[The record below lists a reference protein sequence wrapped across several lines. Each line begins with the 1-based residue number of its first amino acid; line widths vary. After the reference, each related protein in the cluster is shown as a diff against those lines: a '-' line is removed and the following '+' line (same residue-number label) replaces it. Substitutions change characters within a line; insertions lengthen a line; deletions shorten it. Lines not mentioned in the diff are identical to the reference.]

1 MTMLSKTVG
10 RSVVCTFPNGD
21 RFLIGEIEINCPVCG
36 EGEWRIAGHHM
47 RSVLR
52 LLAQWVEEHPDLT
65 GTEEVVSITKD
76 TWQGTPSG
84 DPTQN

>member
-1 MTMLSKTVG
+1 VSQIKTLG
-10 RSVVCTFPNGD
+10 RAVTCTFPNGD
-21 RFLIGEIEINCPVCG
+21 KFLVGEIQIDCPVCG

-65 GTEEVVSITKD
+65 GPEEVVAVKNE
-76 TWQGTPSG
+76 TWSGAPPS
-84 DPTQN
+84 DPTTN

>member
-1 MTMLSKTVG
+1 MTEPIKTVG

-21 RFLIGEIEINCPVCG
+21 RFLLGEITIDCPICG
-36 EGEWRIAGHHM
+36 EGEFRIAGHHM

-65 GTEEVVSITKD
+65 GPEEVVSMTNEA
-76 TWQGTPSG
+76 WQGSPPG
-84 DPTQN
+84 DPTAN